1 MRLNQYSSRLRELVT
16 LIGFDYL
23 IVCGW
28 IDLPPVKVL
37 ENIFWVGVVDWNIR
51 NFHGFSYSTQRGTT
65 YNSYLIVDKKV
76 ALVDTVQHPFADE
89 MIERIKE
96 IIDPSKIDYII
107 ANHVESDHSGSIKE
121 ILKLAP
127 NAIVVG
133 TANCKTGLEKHYFGN
148 WKFQTVK
155 TGDTLSLGE
164 RVLTFLEAPML
175 HWPDTMFTYIKKDA
189 LLLSNDGF
197 GQHLAS
203 SKRFDDEVDQNILMW
218 EAAKYYAN
226 ILWLYSSVV
235 LRKLEEVQKLGLK
248 IDMIAPSHG
257 IIWRKDPMKIITAYL
272 KWAKG
277 EADKK
282 VIIVYDTMWKSTEK
296 MAMTMLEGIRSE
308 DVEVTLYRLPVSDEG
323 DIIGELL
330 ETKGLLVGSAT
341 INNGVLPTV
350 APFLRE
356 MEGLRP
362 KNKLAAVFGSYGWG
376 GGATVIIEKTLKS
389 AGMELVAP
397 AITVKWVPNKDELQK
412 CFEYGQEFAKKIKAA
427 Q

>member
-1 MRLNQYSSRLRELVT
+1 
-16 LIGFDYL
+16 
-23 IVCGW
+23 
-28 IDLPPVKVL
+28 LPPVKVL

-51 NFHGFSYSTQRGTT
+51 HFHGFTYSTQRGTT

-76 ALVDTVQHPFADE
+76 ALVDTVQHPFSDE

-96 IIDPSKIDYII
+96 IIDPSKIDYVI
-107 ANHVESDHSGSIKE
+107 ANHVESDHSGAIKE

-127 NAIVVG
+127 NATVVG
-133 TANCKTGLEKHYFGN
+133 TANCKAGLEKHYFGN

-155 TGDTLSLGE
+155 TGDTLNLGE
-164 RVLTFLEAPML
+164 RTLTFLEAPML
-175 HWPDTMFTYIKKDA
+175 HWPDTMFTYIEKDA

-203 SKRFDDEVDQNILMW
+203 SKRFDDEVDQNVLMW

-235 LRKLEEVQKLGLK
+235 TRKIEEVQRLGLK

-257 IIWRKDPMKIITAYL
+257 MIWRKDPMKIVSAYL

-296 MAMTMLEGIRSE
+296 MAKSMLDGISSAG
-308 DVEVTLYRLPVSDEG
+308 VEVKLYRLPFSDNG
-323 DIIGELL
+323 DIIGEML

-362 KNKLAAVFGSYGWG
+362 KNKLAAAFGSYGWG
-376 GGATVIIEKTLKS
+376 GGATITIEKTLKS

-397 AITVKWVPNKDELQK
+397 AITVKWVPDKTELQK
-412 CFEYGQEFAKKIKAA
+412 CYEYGQEFAKKIKSAE
-427 Q
+427 

>member
-1 MRLNQYSSRLRELVT
+1 MRS
-16 LIGFDYL
+16 
-23 IVCGW
+23 
-28 IDLPPVKVL
+28 VKIL

-51 NFHGFSYSTQRGTT
+51 HFHGFSYSTHRGTT
-65 YNSYLIVDKKV
+65 YNAYLIIDKKV
-76 ALVDTVQHPFADE
+76 ALVDTVAHPFSEE
-89 MIERIKE
+89 MIEKIKE
-96 IIDPSKIDYII
+96 RIDPSKIDYII

-127 NAIVVG
+127 NATVVG
-133 TANCKTGLEKHYFGN
+133 TENCKAGLEKHYFGE

-164 RVLTFLEAPML
+164 RTLTFLEARML
-175 HWPDTMFTYIKKDA
+175 HWPDTMFTYIEKDA

-203 SKRFDDEVDQNILMW
+203 SKRFDDEVNHDILMW
-218 EAAKYYAN
+218 EASKYYAN

-235 LRKLEEVQKLGLK
+235 LKKIEEVQKLGLK

-257 IIWRKDPMKIITAYL
+257 MIWRKDPMKIVTAYL

-277 EADKK
+277 EAAKK

-296 MAMTMLEGIRSE
+296 MAQSILDGIVSEG
-308 DVEVTLYRLPVSDEG
+308 VEATLYRLPCSDNG
-323 DIIGELL
+323 DIIGEMLD
-330 ETKGLLVGSAT
+330 TKGIIVGSAT
-341 INNGVLPTV
+341 INNGVLPTLS
-350 APFLRE
+350 PFLRE

-362 KNKLAAVFGSYGWG
+362 KSKIAGVFGSYGWG
-376 GGATVIIEKTLKS
+376 GGATAAIEKSLKL

-397 AITVKWVPNKDELQK
+397 ALTAKWVPNEEELQK
-412 CFEYGQEFAKKIKAA
+412 CYEYGQEFAKKIKASS
-427 Q
+427 

>member
-1 MRLNQYSSRLRELVT
+1 MS
-16 LIGFDYL
+16 
-23 IVCGW
+23 
-28 IDLPPVKVL
+28 PVKVL

-51 NFHGFSYSTQRGTT
+51 HFHGFTYSTHRGTT
-65 YNSYLIVDKKV
+65 YNAYLIIDKKIV
-76 ALVDTVQHPFADE
+76 LVDTVEHPFAVE
-89 MIERIKE
+89 MIEKIKE
-96 IIDPSKIDYII
+96 VIDPSKIDYII

-127 NAIVVG
+127 DATVVG
-133 TANCKTGLEKHYFGN
+133 TANCKAGLEKHYFGN
-148 WKFQTVK
+148 WKFQVVK
-155 TGDTLSLGE
+155 TGDTLNLGE
-164 RVLTFLEAPML
+164 RTLTFLEAPML
-175 HWPDTMFTYIKKDA
+175 HWPDTMFTYIEKDS

-203 SKRFDDEVDQNILMW
+203 SKRFDDEVDQNVLMW

-226 ILWLYSSVV
+226 IRWLYSSVV
-235 LRKLEEVQKLGLK
+235 IRKIEEVQKLGLK

-257 IIWRKDPMKIITAYL
+257 MIWRKDPMKIVTSYL

-277 EADKK
+277 DAEKK
-282 VIIVYDTMWKSTEK
+282 VLIVYDTMWKSTEK
-296 MAMTMLEGIRSE
+296 MAKAMIEGISSE
-308 DVEVTLYRLPVSDEG
+308 GVGVTLYRLPFSDNG

-362 KNKLAAVFGSYGWG
+362 RNKLAAAFGSYGWG
-376 GGATVIIEKTLKS
+376 GGATATIEKSLKG
-389 AGMELVAP
+389 AGMELAAP
-397 AITVKWVPNKDELQK
+397 ALTFKWVPDKTELKK
-412 CFEYGQEFAKKIKAA
+412 CYEYGQEFAKKVKASE
-427 Q
+427 

>member
-1 MRLNQYSSRLRELVT
+1 VR
-16 LIGFDYL
+16 
-23 IVCGW
+23 

-51 NFHGFSYSTQRGTT
+51 HFHGFTYSTQRGTT
-65 YNSYLIVDKKV
+65 YNAYLIVDKKV

-96 IIDPSKIDYII
+96 IIDPSKIDYVI
-107 ANHVESDHSGSIKE
+107 ANHVESDHSGSIRE

-127 NAIVVG
+127 NATVVG
-133 TANCKTGLEKHYFGN
+133 TANCQAGLEKHYFGN

-155 TGDTLSLGE
+155 TGDTLSLGD
-164 RVLTFLEAPML
+164 RTLTFLEAPML
-175 HWPDTMFTYIKKDA
+175 HWPDTMFTYIEKDA

-203 SKRFDDEVDQNILMW
+203 SKRFDDEVDQNVLMW

-235 LRKLEEVQKLGLK
+235 IRKIEEVQKLGLK

-257 IIWRKDPMKIITAYL
+257 MIWRKDPMKIVSAYL

-282 VIIVYDTMWKSTEK
+282 VIIVYDTMWESTEK
-296 MAMTMLEGIRSE
+296 MAKAMLEGISSE
-308 DVEVTLYRLPVSDEG
+308 GVEVKLYRLPFSDSG

-362 KNKLAAVFGSYGWG
+362 KNKLAAAFGSYGWG
-376 GGATVIIEKTLKS
+376 GGATVTIEKTLKS

-397 AITVKWVPNKDELQK
+397 AMTVKWVPDKDELQK
-412 CFEYGQEFAKKIKAA
+412 CYEYGQEFAKKIKASE
-427 Q
+427 